1 VQNNIHND
9 ISLSQVVLTEY
20 LFVMDV
26 WFKRWLIL
34 FIESNVFHQPSDM
47 LEIYSEYL
55 MHVLKSGA
63 RLSWETFHWH

>member
-1 VQNNIHND
+1 MQNNIHND

-47 LEIYSEYL
+47 C
-55 MHVLKSGA
+55 
-63 RLSWETFHWH
+63 